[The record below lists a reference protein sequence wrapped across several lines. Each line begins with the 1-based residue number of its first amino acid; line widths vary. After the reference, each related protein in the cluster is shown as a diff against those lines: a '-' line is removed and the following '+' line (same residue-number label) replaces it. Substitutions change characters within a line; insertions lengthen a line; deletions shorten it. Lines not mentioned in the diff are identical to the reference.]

1 MSRITKRHAIA
12 QVLVCASGCCCG
24 RTDKQK
30 PAVPVELLKR
40 EWRARR
46 LNPRVQL
53 TISECLGPCDQM
65 NVVGILTELEP
76 VWLGGL
82 TETAQFETL
91 LAWAT
96 ACHEAGTALPLPAEF
111 DANRFARFPAAPAP
125 SAANADSRF
134 SPEPVS

>member
-1 MSRITKRHAIA
+1 
-12 QVLVCASGCCCG
+12 
-24 RTDKQK
+24 
-30 PAVPVELLKR
+30 
-40 EWRARR
+40 
-46 LNPRVQL
+46 
-53 TISECLGPCDQM
+53 M

-76 VWLGGL
+76 FWLGGL

-96 ACHEAGTALPLPAEF
+96 TCHAAGTALPLPAEF

-125 SAANADSRF
+125 SAPSAPSAANADSRF